1 MERKNTRK
9 VNEVTG
15 VVIRGTLS
23 VIFYAL
29 VTAFVLTAV
38 RWGYQFGYD
47 VFNGK
52 PMTNGAQIT
61 VQYTVEE
68 EQSIRTIAQDLED
81 AGLIP
86 DKWIMIV
93 QKVFYNY
100 NIIPGTYE
108 LNSGMT
114 SQEILV
120 WMTKLS
126 NSIAEE
132 ESSESETDGGD
143 EAADEEQPEGE
154 AGPEDG
160 EGQPE
165 GEEQPEGG
173 AE

>member
-1 MERKNTRK
+1 MERKRAKK

-23 VIFYAL
+23 LIFYAI
-29 VTAFVLTAV
+29 VVAFVLTAV

-52 PMTNGAQIT
+52 PMTNGAQT
-61 VQYTVEE
+61 TLKYTVEE
-68 EQSIRTIAQDLED
+68 EQSIRTIAEDLEE
-81 AGLIP
+81 AGLIR

-114 SQEILV
+114 SQEILI

-126 NSIAEE
+126 NSVAEQDPSEGETAGE
-132 ESSESETDGGD
+132 ESGD
-143 EAADEEQPEGE
+143 ESGQEESASEEGGADPS
-154 AGPEDG
+154 
-160 EGQPE
+160 
-165 GEEQPEGG
+165 EGG

>member
-1 MERKNTRK
+1 MERKRTKK

-15 VVIRGTLS
+15 VVIRGALS
-23 VIFYAL
+23 LIFYAI
-29 VTAFVLTAV
+29 VAAFVLTAV

-52 PMTNGAQIT
+52 PMTNGAQT
-61 VQYTVEE
+61 RLKYTVEE
-68 EQSIRTIAQDLED
+68 EQSIRTIAEDLEE
-81 AGLIP
+81 AGLIR

-114 SQEILV
+114 SQEILI

-126 NSIAEE
+126 NSVAEQEPSEGETAGE
-132 ESSESETDGGD
+132 ESGQEESASEEGG
-143 EAADEEQPEGE
+143 ADPS
-154 AGPEDG
+154 
-160 EGQPE
+160 
-165 GEEQPEGG
+165 EGG